1 MWAHAAGAPA
11 RRRARGPLNRR
22 SASRMTGLAA
32 LLRLFP
38 LVALLGV
45 AGCAARPDPD
55 DAQALLTL
63 EAQAVACPPAR
74 LLADTAHITV
84 MARPDPQATAA
95 GIPDA
100 YEADMVSATTS
111 CRRDKDRWAVSV
123 RVRAT
128 AGAIGAAPRRTV
140 RLPVFVAMTEFSR
153 RVLDKQVAEIP
164 VTVDPRMPRVSVE
177 QTIEG
182 ISAPLTALHPGPG
195 YEVLV
200 GFQLTPEQLA
210 ANRRRLNVN

>member
-1 MWAHAAGAPA
+1 
-11 RRRARGPLNRR
+11 
-22 SASRMTGLAA
+22 MTSLAA
-32 LLRLFP
+32 RIRLLP
-38 LVALLGV
+38 LLVLLGV
-45 AGCAARPDPD
+45 AGCAGHPDPD
-55 DAQALLTL
+55 NEQALLAL

-74 LLADTAHITV
+74 LLADTAHITLAAAPG
-84 MARPDPQATAA
+84 ARSRAA

-111 CRRDKDRWAVSV
+111 CRQDKDRWAVSI

-128 AGAIGAAPRRTV
+128 AGAVGAASRRTV
-140 RLPVFVAMTEFSR
+140 HLPVFVAMTEFSR
-153 RVLDKQVAEIP
+153 RVLDKKVVEIP
-164 VTVDPRMPRVSVE
+164 VTVDPRVPRVSVE

-200 GFQLTPEQLA
+200 GFQLTPDQLA
-210 ANRRRLNVN
+210 ANRRRLDVN

>member
-1 MWAHAAGAPA
+1 M
-11 RRRARGPLNRR
+11 RLLPL
-22 SASRMTGLAA
+22 LI
-32 LLRLFP
+32 
-38 LVALLGV
+38 LLGV
-45 AGCAARPDPD
+45 AGCAGHPDSD
-55 DAQALLTL
+55 NEQALLAL

-74 LLADTAHITV
+74 LLADTAHITFA
-84 MARPDPQATAA
+84 ARPDAQAAAA

-111 CRRDKDRWAVSV
+111 CRQDNDRWAVSV

-128 AGAIGAAPRRTV
+128 AGAVGAAPRRTV
-140 RLPVFVAMTEFSR
+140 HLPVFVAMTEFSR
-153 RVLDKQVAEIP
+153 RVLDKKVVEIP
-164 VTVDPRMPRVSVE
+164 VTVDPRVPRVSVE

-200 GFQLTPEQLA
+200 GFQLTPDQLA
-210 ANRRRLNVN
+210 ANRRRLDVN